1 MVNESI
7 QTYFSLESNSLGEY
21 SIPKDN
27 TNTSL
32 PVNMDLTYFEGRWNP
47 TLPLTLQLSKDYL
60 SAFEWENEKLK
71 AALLNISSMRIVYM
85 LNASTG
91 ANNSAGSCY
100 SWTVVQNYNLQ
111 QRSLI
116 TISISTTNK
125 MCSDKFDTGLITW
138 CNVAVVVL
146 SLISLILAFVYIY
159 EFSKLIRKMELKYG
173 TEKKEKMKLENLYSQ
188 MHLKNMSYQGYLMK
202 RSHSLSDANAYSDE
216 GEEKDI
222 NWDNVKF
229 SEKLSLFNLW
239 NIVTIIGNIIQIA
252 GSVTYLF
259 DKAENIVVTTI
270 LIGIGCLLAWINS
283 IRYLKHI
290 PSYFIVYK
298 TLTQSL
304 PTALKLLLGILPI
317 YVGFALFGTALM

>member
-138 CNVAVVVL
+138 CNVRWC
-146 SLISLILAFVYIY
+146 
-159 EFSKLIRKMELKYG
+159 KCM
-173 TEKKEKMKLENLYSQ
+173 
-188 MHLKNMSYQGYLMK
+188 
-202 RSHSLSDANAYSDE
+202 
-216 GEEKDI
+216 EKD
-222 NWDNVKF
+222 
-229 SEKLSLFNLW
+229 
-239 NIVTIIGNIIQIA
+239 
-252 GSVTYLF
+252 
-259 DKAENIVVTTI
+259 
-270 LIGIGCLLAWINS
+270 
-283 IRYLKHI
+283 
-290 PSYFIVYK
+290 
-298 TLTQSL
+298 
-304 PTALKLLLGILPI
+304 
-317 YVGFALFGTALM
+317 